1 MILVDSSVW
10 IEFFRRDS
18 TLDLDGALDLDKVVV
33 CLPVIQ
39 EVLQGFDDQRTYRP
53 AREAMLAFPVVE
65 SPLSEEVHLLAVDLY
80 RSARRAGHT
89 VRSGV
94 DCLIGARALR
104 NSLTVAHHGRDFDA
118 LAKVSLLEVRRI

>member
-18 TLDLDGALDLDKVVV
+18 DLDLESVLDLEEVVT
-33 CLPVIQ
+33 CLPVIR
-39 EVLQGFDDQRTYRP
+39 EVLQGFDDQRTYRL

-80 RSARRAGHT
+80 RSARRAGLT
-89 VRSGV
+89 VRSST
-94 DCLIGARALR
+94 DCLIGACALR
-104 NSLTVAHHGRDFDA
+104 NSMSVAHHDRDFDA
-118 LAKVSLLEVRRI
+118 LAKISPLEVQRI